1 MSDILISS
9 NKEKIYLEE
18 FDQELIFYEKTKK
31 IKLIG
36 IIRAKKTQIEKNISN
51 IYNNIHNFFCE
62 IPGEYFV
69 IIEDGKNL
77 KISLS
82 YSCPRFY
89 ISKEKNFLALSQNE
103 VLFKDSGFNRD
114 SFIISSF
121 VHHSYLNPTGVFEG
135 VTDFLLPGM
144 LMIINRENLN
154 YEQDWILPIE
164 QIGSKQNHEDIANLT
179 AEAFIKEMSS
189 YKLLNSDI
197 SLQLSG
203 GVDSALMFAASKCC
217 GLDVNPI
224 TFKHPNLPSESREAR
239 KVTKYFN
246 YDLKEIKIGPTKK
259 NNFFTKKTDI
269 YDYLHKTKNLLKTG
283 SGMLV
288 LNNISLL
295 AFDEY
300 GYHNTL
306 ENASYADALSLE
318 HYTRYPYGF
327 FKNGIFDP
335 KKNSDLRFFYSK
347 RYIEDKLKS
356 EKYKDF
362 WNIKKYF
369 PDIHEFYYSFLDP
382 CFNGHINKNLNKYI
396 VVDNNLNFVPELK
409 NAITKRG
416 ILILKK
422 ILLSKYFKNNLIKP
436 SVDTAMKLNKIFSF
450 INNISNSASK
460 LFNYR
465 KGNVLS
471 QYRPGLSSNIL
482 SILLSVEI
490 NEKLVFYPKWHIFR
504 AFEIISKKNFFEIT
518 RENNIPFK
526 ILNSIKQRI
535 FNNDIRNTQLKNI
548 HFQKFLKEQ
557 QVYEKYRKIT
567 HDLDLKNYPN
577 LNYKFKTIDQEFWSV
592 NNIVNLTSI

>member
-1 MSDILISS
+1 M
-9 NKEKIYLEE
+9 
-18 FDQELIFYEKTKK
+18 
-31 IKLIG
+31 
-36 IIRAKKTQIEKNISN
+36 
-51 IYNNIHNFFCE
+51 
-62 IPGEYFV
+62 
-69 IIEDGKNL
+69 
-77 KISLS
+77 
-82 YSCPRFY
+82 
-89 ISKEKNFLALSQNE
+89 
-103 VLFKDSGFNRD
+103 
-114 SFIISSF
+114 
-121 VHHSYLNPTGVFEG
+121 FEG

-164 QIGSKQNHEDIANLT
+164 QIGSKQNHEDIANLI

-189 YKLLNSDI
+189 YKFLNSDI

-203 GVDSALMFAASKCC
+203 GVDSALMFAASKYCD
-217 GLDVNPI
+217 LDVNPI

-246 YDLKEIKIGPTKK
+246 SDLKEIKIGPTKK
-259 NNFFTKKTDI
+259 QNFFTKKTDI
-269 YDYLHKTKNLLKTG
+269 NDYLHKTKNLLKTG
-283 SGMLV
+283 SGLHT
-288 LNNISLL
+288 LNNSSLL

-300 GYHNTL
+300 GYHNSL

-327 FKNGIFDP
+327 FKNAIFDP
-335 KKNSDLRFFYSK
+335 KKNSNLRFLYSK
-347 RYIEDKLKS
+347 KYIEDKLKS
-356 EKYKDF
+356 EKYEDS

-369 PDIHEFYYSFLDP
+369 PDIHEFYHSFLDP

-422 ILLSKYFKNNLIKP
+422 ILLSKYFKKNLLKP

-482 SILLSVEI
+482 SILLSVEL

-504 AFEIISKKNFFEIT
+504 AFEIISKKNFFELIK
-518 RENNIPFK
+518 ENNLSFK

-535 FNNDIRNTQLKNI
+535 YNNDIRNTQLKNI

-592 NNIVNLTSI
+592 NNILNLTSI